1 MAQEQ
6 EITFYRFMSE
16 MKGFLGRLLKDPIGA
31 QPSNFLKEQGFSKA
45 RIINVLMKKDIL
57 ERNEK
62 ILTPDKTGEEKVKYA
77 VTYKVRRKDFERKMK
92 RLYARYFEK
101 NLPEKQETFKQSFPE
116 KRTELEECDGGGAV
130 GDAGAL
136 GGATNAMSSGQY
148 VAPIGDVQRRK
159 TVYMTEAQIKYIKE
173 HLKKDP
179 ATKY

>member
-101 NLPEKQETFKQSFPE
+101 NLPEK
-116 KRTELEECDGGGAV
+116 RTELEECDGGGAV
-130 GDAGAL
+130 GGAGAL

-159 TVYMTEAQIKYIKE
+159 TVYMTEAQIKYIKDYYD
-173 HLKKDP
+173 KKK
-179 ATKY
+179 T